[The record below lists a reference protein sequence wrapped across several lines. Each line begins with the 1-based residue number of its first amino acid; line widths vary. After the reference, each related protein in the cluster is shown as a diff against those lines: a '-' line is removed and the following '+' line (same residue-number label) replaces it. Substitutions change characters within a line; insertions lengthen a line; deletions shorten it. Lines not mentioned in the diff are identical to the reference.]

1 MGMNLLLP
9 PNNFLFWLTLCITLP
24 ILLLAIRH
32 APWQQVLA
40 SQPRQ
45 HALFATTLSLA
56 LIWLLQV
63 SVRDTLAIH
72 PLLMTVTTMVFGWN
86 LAMLIGVMALV
97 ALEIYQVPLHALS
110 LDWDVA
116 VAQFDLSS
124 LPVDFCLSV
133 AVPVSWA
140 CCVLWLVDRW
150 KFKNPFTY
158 FWGVGFFGAMLSCIW
173 LGIAALLLFSIT
185 GSEIQLAT
193 AQEHFIVFVLMTFPE
208 GFVNGLIATVM
219 TVLYPDMVKT
229 YRDDWYLKD

>member
-1 MGMNLLLP
+1 MNLLLA
-9 PNNFLFWLTLCITLP
+9 PNPLLFWLSAAIALP

-32 APWQQVLA
+32 APWRQVLM
-40 SQPRQ
+40 SQSRQ
-45 HALFATTLSLA
+45 HALFATTLALA
-56 LIWLLQV
+56 LLWLLQV

-72 PLLMTVTTMVFGWN
+72 PLLMTVTAMVFGWS
-86 LAMLIGVMALV
+86 LATIIGALALV
-97 ALEIYQVPLHALS
+97 ALEIYQVPLHAIS

-116 VAQFDLSS
+116 IAQFDLRT

-133 AVPVSWA
+133 VVPVSWA
-140 CCVLWLVDRW
+140 WCVLWLVDRW

-173 LGIAALLLFSIT
+173 LGLAAMLLFAIT
-185 GSEIQLAT
+185 GSEVQLAT
-193 AQEHFIVFVLMTFPE
+193 TQEHFIVFVLMTFPE

-229 YRDDWYLKD
+229 YRDDWYLGKE

>member
-1 MGMNLLLP
+1 MNLLLAP
-9 PNNFLFWLTLCITLP
+9 SPLLFWLSTCIALP
-24 ILLLAIRH
+24 ILVSAIRH
-32 APWQQVLA
+32 APWRQVLA
-40 SQPRQ
+40 SQSRQ
-45 HALFATTLSLA
+45 HALFAAVLVLA
-56 LIWLLQV
+56 LLWLLQV

-72 PLLMTVTTMVFGWN
+72 PLLMTVTAMVFGWS
-86 LAMLIGVMALV
+86 LATLIGAMALV
-97 ALEIYQVPLHALS
+97 ALEIYQVPLRALR
-110 LDWDVA
+110 LDWDVSL
-116 VAQFDLSS
+116 AQFDLST

-133 AVPVSWA
+133 VVPVGWA
-140 CCVLWLVDRW
+140 WCVIWLVDRW

-173 LGIAALLLFSIT
+173 LGLAAMLLFAIT

-193 AQEHFIVFVLMTFPE
+193 TQEHFIVFVLMTFPE

>member
-1 MGMNLLLP
+1 MNLLIS
-9 PNNFLFWLTLCITLP
+9 PNPVLFWLTLCISAP
-24 ILLLAIRH
+24 VLLLAARH
-32 APWQQVLA
+32 APWRQVLA
-40 SQPRQ
+40 SQHRQ
-45 HALFATTLSLA
+45 HALFATILA
-56 LIWLLQV
+56 LALLWLLQV

-72 PLLMTVTTMVFGWN
+72 PLLMTVTTMVFGWS
-86 LAMLIGVMALV
+86 LAMLIGAIALV
-97 ALEIYQVPLHALS
+97 ALEIYQLPVRAVRV
-110 LDWDVA
+110 DWDVA
-116 VAQFDLSS
+116 LAQFDLST

-140 CCVLWLVDRW
+140 WCALWLVDRW

-173 LGIAALLLFSIT
+173 LGLAAIVLFAIT
-185 GSEIQLAT
+185 GSDVQLAT
-193 AQEHFIVFVLMTFPE
+193 TQEHFIVFALMTFPE